1 MIGIG
6 IGLFAI
12 GVADLV
18 AGGAVGMP
26 ASKSKAM
33 LGAAL
38 ATAIALIASL
48 VFGLGTRSLELA
60 VVILIAS
67 MPWMLLR
74 VGALTERRAQMAL
87 VVQVVGIALL
97 IGAGGRWDA
106 SGRTVIGWIDELPVP
121 GTADQAVLAVGVLAY
136 LSATSNAVVRV
147 VLAMAGT
154 QVERSQQTLRGGR
167 VIGIIERWLI
177 YGLALAG
184 QPTAAAVIVSAKSVL
199 RFPELSKV
207 ARLERP
213 GGEPA
218 GTPAEVDIVTE
229 YFLLGSMVSWLLAL
243 APAVLG

>member
-12 GVADLV
+12 GVADLI
-18 AGGAVGMP
+18 AGGAAGTP
-26 ASKSKAM
+26 ESRTRAM

-38 ATAIALIASL
+38 ATAIALIAGL
-48 VFGLGTRSLELA
+48 VFGLGTRAFELA
-60 VVILIAS
+60 LVIIVAS
-67 MPWMLLR
+67 GPWMMLR
-74 VGALTERRAQMAL
+74 VGTLTERRAQMAL
-87 VVQVVGIALL
+87 AAQVVGIALL
-97 IGAGGRWDA
+97 IGASGRWDA
-106 SGRTVIGWIDELPVP
+106 TGQTLIGWIGELPVP
-121 GTADQAVLAVGVLAY
+121 GDAEQAVLVVGVLAY

-207 ARLERP
+207 ARLEQPR
-213 GGEPA
+213 GEAP

>member
-12 GVADLV
+12 GVADLI
-18 AGGAVGMP
+18 AGGATGMP
-26 ASKSKAM
+26 ETRARAL
-33 LGAAL
+33 LG
-38 ATAIALIASL
+38 TAIATL
-48 VFGLGTRSLELA
+48 VTLVAGVAFGMGSRAFELA
-60 VVILIAS
+60 LVILAAS
-67 MPWMLLR
+67 AAWMMLR
-74 VGALTERRAQMAL
+74 VGTLTERRAQMAL
-87 VVQVVGIALL
+87 SAHVVGIALL
-97 IGAGGRWDA
+97 LGATGRWDA
-106 SGRTVIGWIDELPVP
+106 TGRNLVGWIDQLPLP
-121 GTADQAVLAVGVLAY
+121 GDATQAVLAAGVLAY

-213 GGEPA
+213 SGEA
-218 GTPAEVDIVTE
+218 SGTPAEVDIVTE

>member
-6 IGLFAI
+6 IGFFAI
-12 GVADLV
+12 GMADLI

-26 ASKSKAM
+26 ETRTRAM
-33 LGAAL
+33 LGAAA
-38 ATAIALIASL
+38 ATVIAVVAGL
-48 VFGLGTRSLELA
+48 VFGMGARAFELA
-60 VVILIAS
+60 LVVFVAS
-67 MPWMLLR
+67 GPWMMLR
-74 VGALTERRAQMAL
+74 VGTLTERRAQMAL
-87 VVQVVGIALL
+87 AVQVVGVALL
-97 IGAGGRWDA
+97 IGASSRWDA
-106 SGRTVIGWIDELPVP
+106 TGRTLIGRIDQLPLP
-121 GTADQAVLAVGVLAY
+121 GDGSQAVLAVGVLAY

-213 GGEPA
+213 GGEAP
-218 GTPAEVDIVTE
+218 GTPSEVDIVTE